1 MKTATNHPKSLCKR
15 DGKGA
20 SSACHWRNWKASE
33 SAIRPPRPSPTGI
46 TGAPTD
52 IVSNS
57 LADFAVNGCKDPPCC
72 QLRSKGFSVFNSG
85 RHCPRK
91 FRFAPSA
98 SSVRPV
104 LGSWLLHT
112 RRRLLN
118 LLHPPTGP
126 GLKTSGSTKRSFF
139 RTRFLFAIITGRVSR
154 STVCISCRSRR
165 DKDRCVR
172 LESATRHRRR
182 PGHNGRN
189 LGKLECTH
197 RKTDCGT

>member
-72 QLRSKGFSVFNSG
+72 QLSLERVAASVG
-85 RHCPRK
+85 
-91 FRFAPSA
+91 
-98 SSVRPV
+98 
-104 LGSWLLHT
+104 
-112 RRRLLN
+112 LLN
-118 LLHPPTGP
+118 GAPIEFELV
-126 GLKTSGSTKRSFF
+126 KD
-139 RTRFLFAIITGRVSR
+139 
-154 STVCISCRSRR
+154 SRR
-165 DKDRCVR
+165 SSSR
-172 LESATRHRRR
+172 
-182 PGHNGRN
+182 
-189 LGKLECTH
+189 
-197 RKTDCGT
+197 